1 MSRQFYK
8 NIIAIFALKEL
19 IHFYSMNC
27 YLSRNYRS
35 TAYAGTK
42 AKTDIE
48 QIMQNLGFKNI
59 GNSQTRYTGVVTGF
73 FATLTSMISA
83 PFNLRKGDILVLQ
96 YPLKKYF
103 KIECRLAHAKGAKVV
118 VIIHDLGSFRRKK
131 LSVKEEIKKL
141 SLADYIIAHSDS
153 MRDWLIAHGCKV
165 PIGVLGMFDFLSSTT
180 APRHSSMQEKPF
192 KVMYVGGL
200 DYGYNAALYEM
211 GENAK
216 NWSTVLYGSGFEAEK
231 ALPGCNI
238 DFRGYIDSDLLI
250 SSPGGDFGLVWYGSS
265 KNGCEGIIGD
275 YIRYIAPHKTSLY
288 LRCEVPVIVWRGSG
302 IAEFVKSE
310 GIGLA
315 VDSLDD
321 IEAIFENM
329 SDDDYATMKEKA
341 ASIGKRLASGDFTTR
356 ALNEAI
362 KTLGGEIK

>member
-1 MSRQFYK
+1 
-8 NIIAIFALKEL
+8 
-19 IHFYSMNC
+19 MNC

-59 GNSQTRYTGVVTGF
+59 GRTQTRYTGVVTGF
-73 FATLTSMISA
+73 FSTLASMLNA
-83 PFNLRKGDILVLQ
+83 PFNLKKGDILVLQ

-103 KIECRLAHAKGAKVV
+103 KIECRLAHARGAKVV
-118 VIIHDLGSFRRKK
+118 VLIHDLGSFRRKK
-131 LSVKEEIKKL
+131 LTVKEEIDKL

-153 MRDWLIAHGCKV
+153 MREWLIKHGCKR
-165 PIGVLGMFDFLSSTT
+165 PIGVLGMFDFLSATT
-180 APRHSSMQEKPF
+180 AAKKQEAPAKPY

-211 GENAK
+211 GENAE
-216 NWSTVLYGSGFEAEK
+216 NWSTILYGGGFEPEK
-231 ALPGCNI
+231 VRPGCNI
-238 DFRGYIDSDLLI
+238 DYRGYIDSDDLI
-250 SSPGGDFGLVWYGSS
+250 SSPGGNFGLVWYGSS
-265 KNGCEGIIGD
+265 KSGCEGIIGD

-288 LRCEVPVIVWRGSG
+288 LRCEVPVIVWSGSG
-302 IAEFVKSE
+302 IADFVKRE

-315 VDSLDD
+315 IDSLDD
-321 IEAIFENM
+321 LEAIFADM
-329 SDDDYATMKEKA
+329 SPDKYLEMKEKA
-341 ASIGKRLASGDFTTR
+341 AAIGQKLAAGSYTTA
-356 ALNEAI
+356 ALSDAI

>member
-1 MSRQFYK
+1 MHDK
-8 NIIAIFALKEL
+8 NNLIPFIF
-19 IHFYSMNC
+19 SMNC

-48 QIMQNLGFKNI
+48 QTMQDLGFKNI
-59 GNSQTRYTGVVTGF
+59 GRSQTRYTGVVTGF
-73 FATLTSMISA
+73 FATLASMASA
-83 PFNLRKGDILVLQ
+83 PFHLNKGDILVLQ

-103 KIECRLAHAKGAKVV
+103 KIECRLAHARGAKVV
-118 VIIHDLGSFRRKK
+118 VLIHDLGSFRRKK
-131 LSVKEEIKKL
+131 LTVKEEIDKL

-153 MRDWLIAHGCKV
+153 MRDWLVEHGCKV
-165 PIGVLGMFDFLSSTT
+165 PVGVLGMFDFLSSTT
-180 APRHSSMQEKPF
+180 APKQPAIPEKPY

-211 GENAK
+211 GQNAK
-216 NWSTVLYGSGFEAEK
+216 NWSTVLYGGGFEPEK
-231 ALPGCNI
+231 VLPGCNI
-238 DFRGYIDSDLLI
+238 DYRGYINSDDLI

-288 LRCEVPVIVWRGSG
+288 LRCEVPVIVWSGSG
-302 IAEFVKSE
+302 IADFVKRE

-315 VDSLDD
+315 IDSLDD
-321 IEAIFENM
+321 LESIFAGMTADEYK
-329 SDDDYATMKEKA
+329 SMKEKA
-341 ASIGKRLASGDFTTR
+341 AAIGSRLATGEFTTK
-356 ALNEAI
+356 ALTEAV
-362 KTLGGEIK
+362 KTLGGEIR